1 MTYTPP
7 PSVNSRRAHNKLAT
21 LLEFTHHGNAKDTTD
36 NDALFRGAMVYSA
49 SAWPLKSHTALGAV
63 LLVY

>member
-21 LLEFTHHGNAKDTTD
+21 LLEVTHHGNAKDTTD
-36 NDALFRGAMVYSA
+36 NDVLFRGGDVVWSISMR
-49 SAWPLKSHTALGAV
+49 P
-63 LLVY
+63 LLVLS